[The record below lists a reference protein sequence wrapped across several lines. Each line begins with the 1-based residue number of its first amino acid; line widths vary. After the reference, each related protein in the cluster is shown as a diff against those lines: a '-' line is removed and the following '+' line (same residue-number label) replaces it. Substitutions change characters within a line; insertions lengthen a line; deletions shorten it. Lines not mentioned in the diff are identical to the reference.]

1 MQLLN
6 KLLFGLFLILF
17 TSLALA
23 QPVNVNTATAEE
35 LTALDGIG
43 PVKAE
48 AIIQYREA
56 NGPFE
61 SLEQLQEVKGI
72 GPKTIDNNRERI
84 IFAPPEPDPGTGT
97 TDESQEGDAS
107 EQPEPSQTE

>member
-1 MQLLN
+1 MLV
-6 KLLFGLFLILF
+6 LF
-17 TSLALA
+17 TSLVMA

-56 NGPFE
+56 SGPFE
-61 SLEQLQEVKGI
+61 SPEQ
-72 GPKTIDNNRERI
+72 
-84 IFAPPEPDPGTGT
+84 
-97 TDESQEGDAS
+97 S
-107 EQPEPSQTE
+107 